1 MNRFS
6 CACIAALLFSAA
18 GAHAQETDAS
28 KRVTL
33 ELNAIQTVDN
43 SCQLTFLITNGHAQS
58 INQAVYET
66 VLFDSAGQVS
76 VITLFDFGTLPPA
89 LPRVRQFGIPQVT
102 CEGLGRVLIN
112 GASICAG
119 AGLPESACTKDF
131 TVSTRTAIE
140 VIG

>member
-1 MNRFS
+1 MIR
-6 CACIAALLFSAA
+6 APIASICALLVFGASAQ
-18 GAHAQETDAS
+18 AQETDAAQRIS
-28 KRVTL
+28 L
-33 ELNAIQTVDN
+33 ELNTAQTVDN

-58 INQAVYET
+58 IDQAVYET

-112 GASICAG
+112 GASVCTG
-119 AGLPESACTKDF
+119 AGLPEAACTKDF
-131 TVSTRTAIE
+131 TVTTRTAIE

>member
-1 MNRFS
+1 MIRAPFAS
-6 CACIAALLFSAA
+6 ICALLVF
-18 GAHAQETDAS
+18 GATAQAQETDAGQRIS
-28 KRVTL
+28 L
-33 ELNAIQTVDN
+33 ELNTAQTVDN

-112 GASICAG
+112 GASVCTG
-119 AGLPESACTKDF
+119 AGLPEAACTKDF
-131 TVSTRTAIE
+131 TVSTRTTIE